1 MHFFPYPDRTRSW
14 IGVYIKN
21 IFKWKKYSFRVII
34 HFNPL
39 HPSPS
44 LYLSG
49 LYVSI
54 LQSKPFVVFFNLK
67 VVTHGLK
74 ITSVNSS
81 CYDAVYA
88 KRTTHKPTQTSIP
101 LALLNLQY
109 TSVSVIMPPSSFND
123 NNNKHFKWSAIYFW
137 FHLPNQWQNLHLG
150 QTHVETSCM
159 HQVTKYVKSL
169 IKLSLPR
176 SQIPLSLFNLPQEQA
191 WIVAIKSKAP
201 GNERL
206 RYTSYRNDFL

>member
-14 IGVYIKN
+14 IGVYMKN

-74 ITSVNSS
+74 NYF
-81 CYDAVYA
+81 CQQLLLWC
-88 KRTTHKPTQTSIP
+88 RHKPTQTSIP

-123 NNNKHFKWSAIYFW
+123 NNNKHFKWSVIYFW

-150 QTHVETSCM
+150 QTHVKTSCM

-191 WIVAIKSKAP
+191 WIVEIKSKAP

>member
-1 MHFFPYPDRTRSW
+1 MYIWKIYLNERNTRSW
-14 IGVYIKN
+14 
-21 IFKWKKYSFRVII
+21 VIV

-49 LYVSI
+49 LLLLLYVSI
-54 LQSKPFVVFFNLK
+54 LQSKPFAVFFNLE

-74 ITSVNSS
+74 NYFCQQLLLWCSLRKTNL
-81 CYDAVYA
+81 
-88 KRTTHKPTQTSIP
+88 TQTSIP

-123 NNNKHFKWSAIYFW
+123 NNNNKHFKWSVIYFW
-137 FHLPNQWQNLHLG
+137 FHLLNQGQNLHPG
-150 QTHVETSCM
+150 QTHVKTSCM

-176 SQIPLSLFNLPQEQA
+176 SQIPLSSSNLPQEQA
-191 WIVAIKSKAP
+191 WIAAIKSKAP

-206 RYTSYRNDFL
+206 WYTSYRNDFL